1 MIRCIAIDDEP
12 IALSIIAD
20 HCRRYGLID
29 LQCFTSPLRG
39 LNAIN
44 DTRPEIVFL
53 DIEMHAVNGIEF
65 ARQLPEGTAVI
76 ITTAYA
82 QYAKDGFEIDAVDF
96 LHKPIFYPRFQHAIE
111 KAIKWRGNLENDV
124 SRATLTL
131 KVDHKNLVI
140 DVADITH
147 IEAMDNYVKV
157 YRRGGQR
164 LIMSQ
169 IPLKEVEAMLPQDR
183 FMRVHRSFIVAMDAV
198 EKFSARSLNLS
209 GIAEPIPIGRT
220 YSSVIAERF
229 HRS

>member
-111 KAIKWRGNLENDV
+111 R
-124 SRATLTL
+124 
-131 KVDHKNLVI
+131 
-140 DVADITH
+140 
-147 IEAMDNYVKV
+147 
-157 YRRGGQR
+157 
-164 LIMSQ
+164 
-169 IPLKEVEAMLPQDR
+169 P
-183 FMRVHRSFIVAMDAV
+183 
-198 EKFSARSLNLS
+198 
-209 GIAEPIPIGRT
+209 
-220 YSSVIAERF
+220 
-229 HRS
+229 